1 MKRSV
6 TIPKGYADA
15 WARLFARSPA
25 ELEAER
31 ASRQPAPAPRTPNAQ
46 EGPKFALQRTQM
58 GWWMVPLP
66 PSARNAM
73 YAPAM
78 PSTR

>member
-31 ASRQPAPAPRTPNAQ
+31 QSRQPAPPPRTPNAQ
-46 EGPKFALQRTQM
+46 EGPRFALQRTQ
-58 GWWMVPLP
+58 
-66 PSARNAM
+66 S
-73 YAPAM
+73 APAV
-78 PSTR
+78 SLHQSAKGARKS

>member
-31 ASRQPAPAPRTPNAQ
+31 QSRQPAPAPRTPNAQ
-46 EGPKFALQRTQM
+46 EGGKSALQRTQ
-58 GWWMVPLP
+58 
-66 PSARNAM
+66 A
-73 YAPAM
+73 APAV
-78 PSTR
+78 SLHQSAKGERKS